1 VGVPERTRDG
11 STPEFRPDR
20 FGPCAKSAEGGDAPM
35 SSGNPGTPSGERGSG
50 RRDSATVQF
59 VGFRLDREEY
69 AIPITT
75 IQEIIVMK
83 PITRLPQV
91 PAFIEG
97 LINLRGS
104 VIPVVNLRRL
114 FGLPAREFDDETRT
128 VIINVGG
135 RTLGYV
141 VDEVTQ
147 VMRVAA
153 DQIQP
158 PPVSVAALA
167 KRHIA
172 GLARLDDRLLIIL
185 DVERL
190 LAPEE
195 LEVVSADTPGSPI
208 A

>member
-1 VGVPERTRDG
+1 MSQGTQGNGGPER
-11 STPEFRPDR
+11 
-20 FGPCAKSAEGGDAPM
+20 EGV
-35 SSGNPGTPSGERGSG
+35 RV
-50 RRDSATVQF
+50 DSKTLQF

-83 PITRLPQV
+83 PITRIPQV
-91 PAFIEG
+91 PASIEG

-104 VIPVVNLRRL
+104 VLPIINLRRL
-114 FGLPAREFDDETRT
+114 FGLPPREFDDETRT
-128 VIINVGG
+128 VIVNVDG

-147 VMRVAA
+147 VMRIAA

-158 PPVSVAALA
+158 APVAVAAVA
-167 KRHIA
+167 RRHIA

-185 DVERL
+185 DVDKL

-195 LEVVSADTPGSPI
+195 LEAVPPQ
-208 A
+208 

>member
-1 VGVPERTRDG
+1 MSQGNQG
-11 STPEFRPDR
+11 
-20 FGPCAKSAEGGDAPM
+20 EGGSDRNGARAD
-35 SSGNPGTPSGERGSG
+35 GVTL
-50 RRDSATVQF
+50 QF

-69 AIPITT
+69 GIPITT

-83 PITRLPQV
+83 PITRIPQV
-91 PAFIEG
+91 PAAIEG

-104 VIPVVNLRRL
+104 VLPIINLRRL
-114 FGLPAREFDDETRT
+114 FGLPPKEFDDETRT
-128 VIINVGG
+128 VIVNVGG

-147 VMRVAA
+147 VMRIAA

-158 PPVSVAALA
+158 TPVAVASVAR
-167 KRHIA
+167 RHIA

-185 DVERL
+185 DIDKL

-195 LEVVSADTPGSPI
+195 LEVVPG
-208 A
+208 

>member
-1 VGVPERTRDG
+1 
-11 STPEFRPDR
+11 
-20 FGPCAKSAEGGDAPM
+20 M
-35 SSGNPGTPSGERGSG
+35 SSDPQTYPSTVRVEG
-50 RRDSATVQF
+50 ATRQF

-83 PITRLPQV
+83 PVTRIPQV
-91 PAFIEG
+91 PEFIEG

-104 VIPVVNLRRL
+104 VLPVVNLRRL
-114 FGLPAREFDDETRT
+114 LGLPPREFDDETRT
-128 VIINVGG
+128 VIVNVGG

-147 VMRVAA
+147 VMRVSS

-158 PPVSVAALA
+158 TPLSVAAVA

-172 GLARLDDRLLIIL
+172 GLARLEDRLLIIL
-185 DVERL
+185 DIERL

-195 LEVVSADTPGSPI
+195 FEAVTREA
-208 A
+208 